1 MVMLRLLLL
10 FAMTVSA
17 SSCGTIGVQHTVN
30 AVSSEESSPA
40 AQADAIDDVFDPEL
54 RAKLALAEQGDA
66 QAQFAMARAYAKGQ
80 GVRKDSARA
89 LRWYRLSAAQGDAFM
104 LFHLGSQ
111 LWEGLE
117 VPKDE
122 SEARWYW
129 TLAAEQGFPPAQ
141 AALGTVLSIGSQD
154 IVIDKVQAYVWL
166 SLASAQGD
174 EAAAQR
180 LGKLKKQLNSA
191 QIAKARQSLTQWKP
205 SRVVSVVSAK
215 SR

>member
-1 MVMLRLLLL
+1 MLRLLLL

-17 SSCGTIGVQHTVN
+17 ASCGTTGSQHTVN
-30 AVSSEESSPA
+30 TVSSEGGPPVQSRESGEE
-40 AQADAIDDVFDPEL
+40 VTDPEI
-54 RAKLALAEQGDA
+54 RSRLALAEQGDVK
-66 QAQFAMARAYAKGQ
+66 AQFAMARAYAQGL

-89 LRWYRLSAAQGDAFM
+89 LRWYRLSAAQGDVFM

-111 LWEGLE
+111 LWEGVE

-141 AALGTVLSIGSQD
+141 AALGMVLSTGSQD
-154 IVIDKVQAYVWL
+154 IVVDKVQAFVWL

-174 EAAAQR
+174 EEAAHR
-180 LGKLKKQLNSA
+180 LRTLTNQLSSA
-191 QIAKARQSLTQWKP
+191 QMAKARQVLTQWKP
-205 SRVVSVVSAK
+205 ARVVSVVSAK

>member
-1 MVMLRLLLL
+1 MLRLLLL

-17 SSCGTIGVQHTVN
+17 ASCGTTGLQHTVN
-30 AVSSEESSPA
+30 TVSSEGGLPVQSRESGEEMT
-40 AQADAIDDVFDPEL
+40 DPEI
-54 RAKLALAEQGDA
+54 RSRLALAEQGDVK
-66 QAQFAMARAYAKGQ
+66 AQFAMARAYAQGL
-80 GVRKDSARA
+80 GVRKDSAQA
-89 LRWYRLSAAQGDAFM
+89 LRWYRLSAAQGDVFM

-111 LWEGLE
+111 LWEGVE

-141 AALGTVLSIGSQD
+141 AALGTVLLTGSQD
-154 IVIDKVQAYVWL
+154 IAVDKVQAYVWL

-174 EAAAQR
+174 EEAAQR
-180 LGKLKKQLNSA
+180 LRTLTKQLSSA
-191 QIAKARQSLTQWKP
+191 QMAKARQALTQWKP
-205 SRVVSVVSAK
+205 ARVVSVVSAK

>member
-1 MVMLRLLLL
+1 MQSRE
-10 FAMTVSA
+10 S
-17 SSCGTIGVQHTVN
+17 G
-30 AVSSEESSPA
+30 EE
-40 AQADAIDDVFDPEL
+40 VTDPEI
-54 RAKLALAEQGDA
+54 RSRLALAEQGDVK
-66 QAQFAMARAYAKGQ
+66 AQFAMARAYAQGL

-89 LRWYRLSAAQGDAFM
+89 LRWYRLSAAQGDVFM

-111 LWEGLE
+111 LWEGVE

-141 AALGTVLSIGSQD
+141 AALGMVLSTGSQD
-154 IVIDKVQAYVWL
+154 IVVDKVQAFVWL

-174 EAAAQR
+174 EEAAHR
-180 LGKLKKQLNSA
+180 LRTLTNQLSSA
-191 QIAKARQSLTQWKP
+191 QMAKARQVLTQWKP
-205 SRVVSVVSAK
+205 ARVVSVVSAK